1 MNGID
6 RAQKHDRATPL
17 MCTIKI
23 RFTAPQIA
31 FLRRAHPDCNL
42 DGLVELT
49 FVFDQDGHLIDCTGK
64 VEGTTPSGTM
74 PASASSSHT
83 RWPVAVLPVGPRSPH
98 RSSNFQED
106 QMRKVFT
113 IKQRNLYPSKG

>member
-49 FVFDQDGHLIDCTGK
+49 FVFDQDGHLIDCIGK
-64 VEGTTPSGTM
+64 VEGDDTERDYAGLGLILTYEMACRGFACRSQK
-74 PASASSSHT
+74 PAQILQF
-83 RWPVAVLPVGPRSPH
+83 PGG
-98 RSSNFQED
+98 SNA
-106 QMRKVFT
+106 
-113 IKQRNLYPSKG
+113 